1 MRGLNSIRRAG
12 VVIALAVMGG
22 AIVPALLPGS
32 AFPAGSSITVSPAS
46 IPAGGTVSF
55 SGVVPTSGTPS
66 CGPGAATLTDSSALF
81 PPDGFGPQA
90 ARNGSGQFHVTFHVP
105 ASTPPGTYSV
115 GIRCGGGNV
124 GVATSL
130 TVTRA
135 RPATAVGGMPRTTG

>member
-1 MRGLNSIRRAG
+1 MRGFNYFRRAG
-12 VVIALAVMGG
+12 VVIALAMMGG
-22 AIVPALLPGS
+22 AVAPALLPGS

-46 IPAGGTVSF
+46 VPAGGTVSF

-66 CGPGAATLTDSSALF
+66 CAPGPATLTDSSALF
-81 PPDGFGPQA
+81 PPAGFGPQA
-90 ARNGSGQFHVTFHVP
+90 ARNAIGRFHVTFHVS

-124 GVATSL
+124 GVAASL

-135 RPATAVGGMPRTTG
+135 RPAAPVGGMPRTTG